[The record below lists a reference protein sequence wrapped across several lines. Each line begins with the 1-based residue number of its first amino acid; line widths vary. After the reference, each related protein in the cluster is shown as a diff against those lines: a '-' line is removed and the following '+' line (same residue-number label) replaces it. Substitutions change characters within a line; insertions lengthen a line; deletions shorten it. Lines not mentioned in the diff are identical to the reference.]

1 MQGGR
6 RQVIDAHC
14 HLQDP
19 RLRSSISKVFERAA
33 AYGVTHIATC
43 SCNEAEWAEYET
55 IQWPDRDVAAVL
67 PAFGLHPWYAG
78 DASPLS
84 YLMSLRRIL
93 GVFPRSMV
101 GEIGLCKSKR
111 GKRVP
116 IDVQE
121 RAFVDQ
127 LHLAQ
132 ELQRPVVI
140 HCVGAHGRV
149 LEQLQSVRVPHV
161 VLHSFSGPL
170 EMVRAFGKLP
180 FPVYFS
186 FTAKQCLAP
195 SEKQQAILAAVPD
208 HRILLET
215 DAPDQRPTDEALADH
230 AVGAI
235 PWNEPAVV
243 SLAVD
248 SVAVCRSTSP
258 DDMARQVRANA
269 QAAFQ
274 LVDAE

>member
-78 DASPLS
+78 DASPSS

-101 GEIGLCKSKR
+101 SLVS
-111 GKRVP
+111 
-116 IDVQE
+116 E

-258 DDMARQVRANA
+258 DDMARRVRANA